1 MRKFNIGDTIFVYY
15 YNNKSRLNDD
25 PKFVRLNRNNLVNHW
40 RGKYMSQYFIIN
52 GEKIRTFTYG
62 NVGSP
67 FSTIVRL
74 DEENAI
80 IVSDSLTTA
89 RGRINAEYRRRE
101 KNFWKNLKKNE

>member
-1 MRKFNIGDTIFVYY
+1 MRKFNIGDIIFVYY

-40 RGKYMSQYFIIN
+40 RGKCMTQYFIIN

-62 NVGSP
+62 NVGGP

-101 KNFWKNLKKNE
+101 KNFWKNLKKK